1 MLKQITD
8 KVLMV
13 RPRHF
18 RMNEQTAVNN
28 YYQQSM
34 IFGETIEK
42 QCITEFD
49 SFVKA
54 LRGRSIEVFV
64 VDDLEGVDTPDSIFP
79 NNWISFHDNAIVTY
93 PMFAANRR
101 LERREDIIMSFGD
114 NLARIALEHYEN
126 DGLFLEGTGSLVLD
140 RVGKVAYA
148 SISERTSENVVRK
161 WCDIMGFHPCF
172 FHSFQRTEAGRQP
185 VYHTNVVLSIGT
197 EWALICSAAIDNE
210 TEREQI
216 LSKLSEN
223 RVCIDISEDAMDGFG
238 ANILEVKSSDDKKSL
253 IMSTTAFSAL
263 KGWMPELSKYAE
275 PLVVDIKTIETAGG
289 GSARCML
296 AEVFLFSQEF

>member
-28 YYQQSM
+28 YYQHAM
-34 IFGETIEK
+34 IGEEAADK
-42 QCITEFD
+42 QCLTEFD
-49 SFVKA
+49 AFVSA
-54 LRGRSIEVFV
+54 LRGRGVEVVV
-64 VDDLEGVDTPDSIFP
+64 VDDLEDIDTPDSIFP
-79 NNWISFHDNAIVTY
+79 NNWISFHDNVVVTY
-93 PMFAANRR
+93 PMYAANRR
-101 LERREDIIMSFGD
+101 LERREDIIVSFGN
-114 NLARIALEHYEN
+114 NLSRVSLEHFEN

-140 RVGKVAYA
+140 RMGKVAYA
-148 SISERTSENVVRK
+148 SISERTSESLVRE
-161 WCDIMGFHPCF
+161 WCDIMGFEPCF
-172 FHSFQRTEAGRQP
+172 FHSFQRTDAGRRP
-185 VYHTNVVLSIGT
+185 VYHTNVVMSIGT
-197 EWALICSAAIDNE
+197 EWAIICSAAIDDE
-210 TEREQI
+210 QEREHV

-238 ANILEVKSSDDKKSL
+238 GNILELQSSDDKKSL
-253 IMSTTAFSAL
+253 IMSTTACSAL

-275 PLVVDIKTIETAGG
+275 PLVVDIATIERAGG

-296 AEVFLFSQEF
+296 AEVFLFSHEF